1 MIRFTAQAVTVD
13 AAAGEEG
20 SRTISGIAV
29 PYGVEASVSTGQR
42 VRVEAGALPT
52 DGPAPR
58 LLQDHDP
65 TQVIGMVTAREDT
78 PDGML
83 FSAKIAKT
91 RAGDDLLELLQMG
104 AYDSVSIGIEPTDVE
119 QDGRTTVVKAANWTE
134 LSVVYQPA
142 FEAAK
147 ITQIAASAED
157 EADPDEPETPQE
169 SEEDTTMSEQTPEVV
184 EAAAPVVASIPVY
197 AQPKKFTMPSA
208 SEYIAAAL
216 EGGHRWHLINDQI
229 KAAAPDVTTT
239 SNDGVLPE
247 PILGPVYDNYI
258 GDRPLVSSFG
268 VRAMPASGKVFIR
281 PSVAT
286 HTSIGTQSSELATLT
301 AGQFQVQENS
311 VTKGSYGGYVDVSE
325 QLIDWSSP
333 EIISLILTDMG
344 KIYADQ
350 TDTVA
355 CAAFEAAVT
364 QTATLTSATDAAN
377 WVSFIFDAARTILTN
392 SNGNLPNVLVVDPL
406 YWAALGAL
414 SDDQGRPLFP
424 QVGPMNAL
432 GNVTPG
438 ATGASVAFGLEVVVD
453 RNLVLAGGNNVYV
466 GRKDGF
472 EIFETTKG
480 FLSVDNASTRSR
492 TISWLGYFATL
503 MIDDTKFVTRAA

>member
-1 MIRFTAQAVTVD
+1 MIKFTAQAVTID

-29 PYGVEASVSTGQR
+29 PYGVDAVVSGGQR
-42 VRVEAGALPT
+42 VRVTAGALPT
-52 DGPAPR
+52 DGPVPR

-65 TQVIGMVTAREDT
+65 TQVVGVVTAREDT
-78 PDGML
+78 EDGML

-104 AYDSVSIGIEPTDVE
+104 AYDSVSIGIEPTEVE
-119 QDGRTTVVKAANWTE
+119 QDGRTTVVKAARWSE
-134 LSVVYQPA
+134 LSVVYEPA

-157 EADPDEPETPQE
+157 EADPDDPETPQQ

-216 EGGHRWHLINDQI
+216 EGGHRWHLMNDQI

-247 PILGPVYDNYI
+247 EILGPVYDNYI
-258 GDRPLVSSFG
+258 GERPLVDSFG
-268 VRAMPASGKVFIR
+268 VRAMPAAGKVFIR
-281 PSVAT
+281 PSVST

-301 AGQFQVQENS
+301 AGEFKVQENS

-344 KIYADQ
+344 KIYANQ

-364 QTATLTSATDAAN
+364 QTATLTSPATEPEH
-377 WVSFIFDAARTILTN
+377 WVAFIYEAARTILTN
-392 SNGNLPNVLVVDPL
+392 SNGNLPNVLIVDPL
-406 YWAALGAL
+406 YWSTLGAL
-414 SDDQGRPLFP
+414 VDNDGRPLFP

-438 ATGASVAFGLEVVVD
+438 ATASVAFGLEVVVD
-453 RNLVLAGGNNVYV
+453 RNLVLPGGNNVYV

-503 MIDDTKFVTRAA
+503 MIDDTKFVTRA

>member
-1 MIRFTAQAVTVD
+1 MIRFTAQSVTLD
-13 AAAGEEG
+13 AAAGEADTP
-20 SRTISGIAV
+20 RTISGIAV
-29 PYGVEASVSTGQR
+29 PYNETATVSTGQQ
-42 VRVEAGALPT
+42 VRIEQGALPV

-58 LLQDHDP
+58 LLESHDP
-65 TQVIGMVTAREDT
+65 SRIVGLVTAREDT
-78 PDGML
+78 DAGML
-83 FSAKIAKT
+83 FTAEIART
-91 RAGDDLLELLQMG
+91 AAGNDLVELVKMG
-104 AYDSVSIGIEPTDVE
+104 ALDSVSIGIEALDYEMDGPTM
-119 QDGRTTVVKAANWTE
+119 VVKAADWQE

-142 FEAAK
+142 FAGATISE
-147 ITQIAASAED
+147 IAAQ
-157 EADPDEPETPQE
+157 PETAPDSTPEETQV
-169 SEEDTTMSEQTPEVV
+169 SEEIQPEVV
-184 EAAAPVVASIPVY
+184 EAAPEVVPTAPIH

-239 SNDGVLPE
+239 NNDGVLPE
-247 PILGPVYDNYI
+247 PIVGPVYDNYI
-258 GDRPLVSSFG
+258 GERPLVDSFG
-268 VRAMPASGKVFIR
+268 VRAMPPSGKVFIR
-281 PSVAT
+281 PSVST

-301 AGQFQVQENS
+301 SGEFQVQENQ
-311 VTKGSYGGYVDVSE
+311 VQKGSYGGYVDVSE

-344 KIYADQ
+344 KIYANQ

-377 WVSFIFDAARTILTN
+377 WVEFIYDAARTILTN
-392 SNGNLPNVLVVDPL
+392 SNGNLPDVLVVDPL
-406 YWAALGAL
+406 YWSNLGAL
-414 SDDQGRPLFP
+414 ADDAGRPLFP

-453 RNLVLAGGNNVYV
+453 RNLVLPGGNNVYV

-503 MIDDTKFVTRAA
+503 MIDDTKFVARA

>member
-1 MIRFTAQAVTVD
+1 MIRFTAQSVTVD
-13 AAAGEEG
+13 AAAGEEPT
-20 SRTISGIAV
+20 RTISGIAV

-78 PDGML
+78 PEGML

-119 QDGRTTVVKAANWTE
+119 QDGRTTVVKAANWSE

-147 ITQIAASAED
+147 ITQIAASQDA
-157 EADPDEPETPQE
+157 ADPDEPETPNP
-169 SEEDTTMSEQTPEVV
+169 SEEDTTMSDQTPEVV
-184 EAAAPVVASIPVY
+184 EAAAPVVPAPAPIY
-197 AQPKKFTMPSA
+197 AQAKKFTMPSA

-216 EGGHRWHLINDQI
+216 EGGHRWHLMNDQI

-239 SNDGVLPE
+239 NNDGVLPE
-247 PILGPVYDNYI
+247 PILGPVYDNFI
-258 GDRPLVSSFG
+258 GERPLVDSFG
-268 VRAMPASGKVFIR
+268 VRAMPAGGKIFIR

-286 HTSIGTQSSELATLT
+286 HTSIGNQASELATLT

-333 EIISLILTDMG
+333 EIISLILQDMG
-344 KIYADQ
+344 KIYANQ

-364 QTATLTSATDAAN
+364 QTATLTAATDAAN
-377 WVSFIFDAARTILTN
+377 WVSFIFDAAKTILTS
-392 SNGNLPNVLVVDPL
+392 SNGNLPNVLVVSPD
-406 YWAALGAL
+406 YWANLGAL

-432 GNVTPG
+432 GNITPG
-438 ATGASVAFGLEVVVD
+438 SSAGIAFGLEVVVD
-453 RNLVLAGGNNVYV
+453 RNLVAAGGNNVYV

-480 FLSVDNASTRSR
+480 FLSVDNASNRSR

-503 MIDDTKFVTRAA
+503 MIDDTKFVTRAS